1 MIYNSAILSSNLQRT
16 HDYPE
21 VNMKRTFSN
30 LYILLLKV
38 AIIISIISSLSACSK
53 DPNKIMKY
61 HLERGEK
68 YLQGSQYREA
78 AIEFKNVIQI
88 DEKNVK
94 GHYNLGLAYLKLGD
108 IPNLQLAFRELSRAV
123 ELDPNLMEAH
133 LKMGELYLFSKDFD
147 KALEKAELVLSKEAD
162 NIDANILLAT
172 GHAGKSEFKKA
183 IKIMEDVI
191 KINPRSIRPYMAA
204 AGIYIAKKDML
215 SAEKTYKMAISIKND
230 AIEPR
235 LALANLYLRQGKI
248 KEAEAGLKEALQV
261 DPKNWKALF
270 ALASLYASTKRFK
283 DAEKLYEEIIA
294 AKPEDPAGYIY
305 LADSYIGTSKK
316 ETAKEVLK
324 RGLEKNPLDQNQT
337 LKKRLSE
344 LLLDLKEYKEAST
357 YINAILDKDL
367 KDSHALFLRGRL
379 RLAENKVNEAIE
391 DLKLSTEREPNFPLS
406 HYYLGIAY
414 QASGNIQTAK
424 SELSDALKLA
434 PDLDGAR
441 LALATLHFGYRD
453 YKLALQEA
461 QRVLERHPEDSNAN
475 LIVGDVR
482 LRQLKPDEAKPY
494 FEKVIKN
501 APKDPRGYARLGLV
515 YQAKKNNK
523 AAIEQFEKS
532 LSIESSLDVLSMIT
546 AIHLANNEPQK
557 AIERVM
563 TQMKQS
569 PQNPFLHHLIARVYI
584 VAGDLKRAE
593 ESLKKAIELKNDLV
607 AAYIDLGNIYVQ
619 RGALDEAIKQYKD
632 TIKINPKVIQPYML
646 LGVIYE
652 RQGKINDAIENY
664 KKALE
669 INPKFAPAANNL
681 AWLYAEHGGNID
693 VALGL
698 AEKAKE
704 AMPDDPAVSDT
715 LGWIYYKK
723 QVYLTAISHLKESSE
738 KMPDNPVVRYHL
750 GMAYYKKGDKELA
763 KKELLASLKID
774 DKYAGSEEAKKT
786 LKELK

>member
-1 MIYNSAILSSNLQRT
+1 M
-16 HDYPE
+16 
-21 VNMKRTFSN
+21 NMKRTFSN
-30 LYILLLKV
+30 LYILLLKG
-38 AIIISIISSLSACSK
+38 AIIISIIPSLFACSN
-53 DPNKIMKY
+53 DPNKMMKY

-108 IPNLQLAFRELSRAV
+108 IPNLQLAFREFSRAV
-123 ELDPNLMEAH
+123 ELDSNLMDAH

-147 KALEKAELVLSKEAD
+147 KAIEKAELVLSKEADNAD

-172 GHAGKSEFKKA
+172 GHAGKAEFKKA

-191 KINPRSIRPYMAA
+191 KINPQSIRPYMAV

-215 SAEKTYKMAISIKND
+215 FAEKIYKRAISVKND

-235 LALANLYLRQGKI
+235 LALANLYQRQRKI
-248 KEAEAGLKEALQV
+248 KEAEAGLKEALQL
-261 DPKNWKALF
+261 DPKSRQTLL

-283 DAEKLYEEIIA
+283 DAEKIYEEIIA
-294 AKPEDPAGYIY
+294 IKPEEPNGYIY
-305 LADSYIGTSKK
+305 LADFYIAVSKK
-316 ETAKEVLK
+316 DMTKDILK
-324 RGLEKNPLDQNQT
+324 RGLEKNPLDLA
-337 LKKRLSE
+337 LKRRLAG

-357 YINAILDKDL
+357 YINAILDKDS
-367 KDSHALFLRGRL
+367 KDAHALYLRGRL
-379 RLAENKVNEAIE
+379 RSAENKVNEAIE

-406 HYYLGIAY
+406 HYYLGLAY
-414 QASGNIQTAK
+414 QASGNTQTAK

-441 LALATLHFGYRD
+441 LALATLHFDYRD

-461 QRVLERHPEDSNAN
+461 QKVLERYPDDTNAN
-475 LIVGDVR
+475 LIAGDVR

-557 AIERVM
+557 AIDRVAA
-563 TQMKQS
+563 QMKQS
-569 PQNPFLHHLIARVYI
+569 PQNPLLHHLIGRVYI
-584 VAGDLKRAE
+584 VAKDFKKAE

-607 AAYIDLGNIYVQ
+607 AAYIDLGGIYVQ
-619 RGALDEAIKQYKD
+619 KGAIDEAIKQYKD

-652 RQGKINDAIENY
+652 RQGKINDAIGNY

-774 DKYAGSEEAKKT
+774 DKYAGSEEAKKI